1 MKVTVDR
8 IENNIAYLELPNG
21 TMAKVDVI
29 VLPDC
34 AEGDVFRIEKDE
46 TETAQAKEAGKEAL
60 KRLFG

>member
-34 AEGDVFRIEKDE
+34 AEGDVFRIEKL
-46 TETAQAKEAGKEAL
+46 AGRHAILELPCMYSSK
-60 KRLFG
+60 